1 MGEDFFA
8 NRYLPLVSVKCFPYH
23 VSSSSVIMGDA
34 AHAMVPFYGQGM
46 NCGMEDVLVLK
57 DMLQRFPGDRK
68 RAFEEYSKH
77 RNPDAE
83 AMCDLAMYNYIEM
96 RDLTARLSFFLRK
109 KLDNFLFWIAP
120 SKWVPLYTSVTF
132 SRMRYSNCI
141 SNRKWQDDL
150 LDSVI
155 HRFGVV
161 SGISVLAL
169 GGMYLKKHQDTLM
182 LRLFESSLKIMSLLP
197 TSK

>member
-1 MGEDFFA
+1 MMIGLPNQDKTFTVTLFMPTEVFEGIQDRDTLLQFFNTNFRDAIPLIGKEKLVTDFFA
-8 NRYLPLVSVKCFPYH
+8 NRHLPLVSVKCFPYH

-46 NCGMEDVLVLK
+46 NCGMEDVLVFE
-57 DMLQRFPGDRK
+57 DMMSKYPNDRK
-68 RAFEEYSKH
+68 KAFEEYSKF

-96 RDLTARLSFFLRK
+96 RDLTARLSFFIRK
-109 KLDNFLFWIAP
+109 KFDNFLFWIAP

-141 SNRKWQDDL
+141 SNKKWQDD
-150 LDSVI
+150 
-155 HRFGVV
+155 
-161 SGISVLAL
+161 
-169 GGMYLKKHQDTLM
+169 
-182 LRLFESSLKIMSLLP
+182 
-197 TSK
+197 